1 MTKVLFVGDSRK
13 MKGGI
18 SSVMK
23 TIEASYIWKKYQCY
37 WLETQVN
44 DSTLKKL
51 LYLFGG
57 IVKSIFRVPFYDVV
71 FFQTSTGTAQK
82 SLLPIFLYSLL
93 WRKKII
99 IELHVGNQLRN
110 FQDDK
115 LFRFWCNKS
124 DKVVVLGKTWMEYV
138 PIDDKTKVTYLYN
151 PSPDVENQV
160 KHEKYFLFAAYLDI
174 IYKAYDTLI
183 EGWSIFAKSHPEW
196 KLVVCGSGEIDNLK
210 RIINECDV
218 EDSVVLPGWVSGDVR
233 LKYFKE
239 AYAYVMTSKM
249 EGLPMSILES
259 MAYGVP
265 VITTPVG
272 CLPEF
277 LEHDKSALIFDFKDA
292 EGLAVQMERIVKDTD
307 KRMMLVQ
314 NAHELCKNNFVK
326 ERFTERLEQIINDT
340 I

>member
-183 EGWSIFAKSHPEW
+183 EGWSISQRATLNGNWLF
-196 KLVVCGSGEIDNLK
+196 
-210 RIINECDV
+210 
-218 EDSVVLPGWVSGDVR
+218 VVL
-233 LKYFKE
+233 
-239 AYAYVMTSKM
+239 
-249 EGLPMSILES
+249 
-259 MAYGVP
+259 
-265 VITTPVG
+265 
-272 CLPEF
+272 
-277 LEHDKSALIFDFKDA
+277 
-292 EGLAVQMERIVKDTD
+292 ER
-307 KRMMLVQ
+307 
-314 NAHELCKNNFVK
+314 
-326 ERFTERLEQIINDT
+326 
-340 I
+340 